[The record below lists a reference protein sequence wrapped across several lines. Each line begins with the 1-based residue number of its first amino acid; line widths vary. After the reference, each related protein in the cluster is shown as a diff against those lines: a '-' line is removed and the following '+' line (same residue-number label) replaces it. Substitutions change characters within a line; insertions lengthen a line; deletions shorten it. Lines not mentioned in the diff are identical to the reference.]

1 MKTYIYPPS
10 NSINRDLIKSN
21 GEINC
26 NTEEKS
32 CAEDILRLFKNF
44 ISGSAT
50 VAQQKLAKLIFL
62 ETITFTNFVAHIYQG
77 WSRKMLKWYGAQLC
91 VMEAIQNGPTRGTS
105 VAFQLRRYQ
114 KREKFLKRWLA
125 LEISLTSSNCYR
137 EFFIPKLI
145 NNRVTH

>member
-62 ETITFTNFVAHIYQG
+62 KPSRLLILLLIYQG

-137 EFFIPKLI
+137 EFFIQKLI

>member
-62 ETITFTNFVAHIYQG
+62 KP
-77 WSRKMLKWYGAQLC
+77 SRLLILL
-91 VMEAIQNGPTRGTS
+91 AIFIKDGQEKCWNGMVHSFASWRQFRMG
-105 VAFQLRRYQ
+105 LRVERQSPFNYAAI
-114 KREKFLKRWLA
+114 RNEK
-125 LEISLTSSNCYR
+125 SS
-137 EFFIPKLI
+137 
-145 NNRVTH
+145 